1 MLVAALNCIFDK
13 GSVPAEFNLSL
24 VTPIYKRGN
33 RRDTASYRAIAV
45 GEPVLWLYAS
55 IFNERLLDYTE
66 EHGLRAPTQAGFRPG
81 LSVVHQL
88 FSLQHLTERQRQRR
102 QRLYVCFLD
111 LQGAFDRVPR
121 QVLWQALQRLGL
133 HGAMLAGIS
142 SLYSTAAIAIR
153 LRFKAAGGLP
163 CLLIL
168 VLNKAARSAPRS
180 LVCLRMDFTAA
191 CKLLLLTV
199 GCRLILDSASLI
211 LPMLMTSHWSQ
222 GHQQGYSTSSLRQW
236 SGVQRWGCGP
246 ARTRQ
251 LSWR

>member
-1 MLVAALNCIFDK
+1 MGVHVCVCACERLGVGEGTLC
-13 GSVPAEFNLSL
+13 NLGL
-24 VTPIYKRGN
+24 IYRD

-45 GEPVLWLYAS
+45 GEPVFRLYAS
-55 IFNERLLDYTE
+55 ILNQRLLDYTE

-142 SLYSTAAIAIR
+142 SPLQYSCHCHQDSR
-153 LRFKAAGGLP
+153 PQG
-163 CLLIL
+163 
-168 VLNKAARSAPRS
+168 
-180 LVCLRMDFTAA
+180 A
-191 CKLLLLTV
+191 CP
-199 GCRLILDSASLI
+199 AS
-211 LPMLMTSHWSQ
+211 
-222 GHQQGYSTSSLRQW
+222 
-236 SGVQRWGCGP
+236 
-246 ARTRQ
+246 
-251 LSWR
+251 